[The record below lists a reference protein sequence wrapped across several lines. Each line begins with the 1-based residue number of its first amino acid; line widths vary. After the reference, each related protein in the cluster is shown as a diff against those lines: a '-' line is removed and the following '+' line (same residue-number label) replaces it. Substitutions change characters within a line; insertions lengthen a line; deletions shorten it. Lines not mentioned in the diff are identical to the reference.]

1 MSKKVKTQKNYLYE
15 GLGFPIILGDVA
27 LVKVFGEWEAHINVE
42 KVAKVAFSILP
53 NKPSKFTG
61 NEIYFI
67 RTHLKL
73 NRREFGELFK
83 VSHTAV
89 AKWEKSGNKASSI
102 TAGNE
107 LMLRLHIL
115 DQLALSGAKFYNSYK
130 EISESVYNDEASDTP
145 LKIAV

>member
-1 MSKKVKTQKNYLYE
+1 MSSKIKTKKNYLYE
-15 GLGFPIILGDVA
+15 GLGFPIILGSVGM
-27 LVKVFGEWEAHINVE
+27 VKVFGEWEAHINVE

-53 NKPSKFTG
+53 HKPSKFTG
-61 NEIYFI
+61 SEIAFI
-67 RTHLKL
+67 RTYLAL
-73 NRREFGELFK
+73 NKREFGELFK

-89 AKWEKSGNKASSI
+89 SKWEKSGDKISLI

-115 DQLALSGAKFYNSYK
+115 DRLGPSGSKFYSSYK
-130 EISESVYNDEASDTP
+130 EISESVYNEKHSKVP